1 MKANAG
7 QLLRT
12 IMLMSDQV
20 LMQPMHKKMQDGERT
35 TMRCRAVYP
44 SPRQATEEE
53 GGGGDGRNCFE

>member
-1 MKANAG
+1 
-7 QLLRT
+7 
-12 IMLMSDQV
+12 MLMSDQV